1 MTEWLKEYWYLL
13 IILVAVCILT
23 AVIFYF
29 AVRAYRKRTAIYKK
43 EEEKIKRLVALKE
56 HFRPM
61 TEEAIMSCD
70 SADLLEGVALY
81 YQLKLQNEENQ
92 EEKFEL
98 LNDDVKDIYTL
109 DVFVQDKTSKE
120 FFSQNGDILRKRIL
134 PALVKIGMSDFS
146 EKLRVVYDMYDNS
159 NENVSYS
166 VGKIDEIDSFI
177 SENDILSN
185 IKLKSAEFICI
196 NFKSF
201 IN

>member
-1 MTEWLKEYWYLL
+1 MTEWIKEYWYLL
-13 IILVAVCILT
+13 IVLVAVCIVA

-29 AVRAYRKRTAIYKK
+29 AVRAYRKRTAIYKR
-43 EEEKIKRLVALKE
+43 EEANIKRLVALKE

-70 SADLLEGVALY
+70 TADLLEGVALY
-81 YQLKLQNEENQ
+81 YQLKLQNEEKQ

-120 FFSQNGDILRKRIL
+120 FFSQNGDVLRKRIL
-134 PALVKIGMSDFS
+134 PALSKIGMSDFS
-146 EKLRVVYDMYDNS
+146 EKLRAVYDMYDNS

-166 VGKIDEIDSFI
+166 LNKIEEIDSFI
-177 SENDILSN
+177 AENGILSN
-185 IKLKSAEFICI
+185 IKLKSAEYIRS

-201 IN
+201 LN

>member
-1 MTEWLKEYWYLL
+1 MNQEKYSHSEDTVELL
-13 IILVAVCILT
+13 D
-23 AVIFYF
+23 
-29 AVRAYRKRTAIYKK
+29 
-43 EEEKIKRLVALKE
+43 EEK
-56 HFRPM
+56 
-61 TEEAIMSCD
+61 T
-70 SADLLEGVALY
+70 LL
-81 YQLKLQNEENQ
+81 
-92 EEKFEL
+92 L

-166 VGKIDEIDSFI
+166 VSKIDEIDSFI

-185 IKLKSAEFICI
+185 IKLKSAEYIRA

>member
-166 VGKIDEIDSFI
+166 VSKIDEIDSFI
-177 SENDILSN
+177 SENYILSN